1 MKKNQFKNLIMEAR
15 EDRRDPMLQGL
26 AFMLQKNKNIIID
39 DIDDFDEFYDNLE
52 INNEII
58 TSDNVD
64 DYDIAKLLKDNNIR
78 LKPETFKRKI
88 QQGKGVLLNYYS
100 NVNRYGEKVERWQ
113 LVNCFAWFDVNYTL

>member
-1 MKKNQFKNLIMEAR
+1 MEAR

-39 DIDDFDEFYDNLE
+39 NIDDYDEFYDNLE
-52 INNEII
+52 VNNEII

-64 DYDIAKLLKDNNIR
+64 EYDIAKLLKDNNIR

-88 QQGKGVLLNYYS
+88 EQGKGVLLNYYS
-100 NVNRYGEKVERWQ
+100 NVNRYGEKVERWE
-113 LVNCFAWFDVNYTL
+113 LKNCFAWFDANYQL